1 MGWLSGDATVISFNR
16 NIARLLHKNRQFVFW
31 SEANFVPAWHMN
43 NELLYCY
50 EFAETWS
57 DLSKGCFEPMSDRL
71 LAHAK
76 SGYHRE

>member
-1 MGWLSGDATVISFNR
+1 
-16 NIARLLHKNRQFVFW
+16 
-31 SEANFVPAWHMN
+31 MN

-76 SGYHRE
+76 VDIIENNKVRKVVKYHYALVNPGL